1 MKLKIILLLL
11 LYFELCF
18 AQNVI
23 VVVVDGARYT
33 ETFGAGATYIP
44 HMYND
49 LKPNGAVYT
58 NFRIADEGITSTNPG
73 HASIL
78 TGTWQL
84 IANDGTQRPT
94 KPTVF
99 EYFRQELGIS
109 LTENY
114 VITGKSKLN
123 VISYSSDPAYGFN
136 YRASESCSTLSDN
149 QVYNNLVTIM
159 DTYHPRLIIINFPDT
174 DLKGHSGVF
183 ADYVNALTNA
193 DNLVYQLWQKIQ
205 SDTYYQNTTTLFVTN
220 DHGRHD
226 DAHGGFKD
234 HGDDCAGCEHIMLF
248 AIGRNVTQ
256 GVVNNDMHYQV
267 DIAPT
272 VGDLLG
278 FSTQQA
284 VGISLYQG
292 SNPLPVELSSFSA
305 IFLENSVKLN
315 WRTET
320 EVSNYGFEVERL
332 QDYNIEK
339 LHNWKKIGFVQGHG
353 NSNSPKEYSF
363 LDEYVNG
370 GKYSYRLKQFDTD
383 GKFEYSKVIEVD
395 LGSPIKFE
403 LSQNYPNPFNPV
415 TTIKFAI
422 PNSGP
427 TKLVVFNLLGEE
439 MDTLVNEFKEAG
451 IHTINFSA
459 KGGSAFGGNASGLP
473 SGLYIYKLEANGF
486 VQSRKMILM
495 K

>member
-11 LYFELCF
+11 LFFELCF

-23 VVVVDGARYT
+23 VVVIDGARYT

-49 LKPNGAVYT
+49 LKPIGAVYT
-58 NFRIADEGITSTNPG
+58 NFRIADAGITSTNPG

-234 HGDDCAGCEHIMLF
+234 HGDDCEGCEHIMLF

-256 GVVNNDMHYQV
+256 GLVNNDMHYQV

-272 VGDLLG
+272 IGDLLG

-320 EVSNYGFEVERL
+320 EVSNYGFEIQKSEVQKSEVQNGKKLDLFRGMVIPIHLRNILLLMNMLMVE
-332 QDYNIEK
+332 NI
-339 LHNWKKIGFVQGHG
+339 
-353 NSNSPKEYSF
+353 
-363 LDEYVNG
+363 
-370 GKYSYRLKQFDTD
+370 
-383 GKFEYSKVIEVD
+383 
-395 LGSPIKFE
+395 
-403 LSQNYPNPFNPV
+403 
-415 TTIKFAI
+415 
-422 PNSGP
+422 P
-427 TKLVVFNLLGEE
+427 T
-439 MDTLVNEFKEAG
+439 A
-451 IHTINFSA
+451 
-459 KGGSAFGGNASGLP
+459 
-473 SGLYIYKLEANGF
+473 
-486 VQSRKMILM
+486 
-495 K
+495 